1 MDHTIKHVCQEL
13 NLTVHA
19 VRYYCDMGLVPN
31 LRHDRNG
38 NRVFDE
44 ASINWLRA
52 VTFLRSG
59 GMSIAQIKHYF
70 ELCQQ
75 GAATLQERQTI
86 LAELKQKAEAE
97 LAAAQIRVHCLDEK
111 VQSLQE
117 SIEGKHPDDCNPMN
131 W

>member
-59 GMSIAQIKHYF
+59 GMSIAQIRHYF

-75 GAATLQERQTI
+75 GRSSLQERKGI
-86 LAELKQKAEAE
+86 LEQARD
-97 LAAAQIRVHCLDEK
+97 AAQQELEEAARRLQCLNQK
-111 VQSLQE
+111 
-117 SIEGKHPDDCNPMN
+117 IEVCQRAIDGEVEDDCNPGN

>member
-1 MDHTIKHVCQEL
+1 MDYTIKHVCKEL

-31 LRHDRNG
+31 LRHDKNG
-38 NRVFDE
+38 NRIFDE
-44 ASINWLRA
+44 TSINWLRA
-52 VTFLRSG
+52 VTFLRTG

-75 GAATLQERQTI
+75 GDAALPERKAI
-86 LAELKQKAEAE
+86 LEQVRD
-97 LAAAQIRVHCLDEK
+97 AAQKELEEAAMRLHCLNEK
-111 VQSLQE
+111 IDICQQA
-117 SIEGKHPDDCNPMN
+117 IDGKCEDDCNPLN